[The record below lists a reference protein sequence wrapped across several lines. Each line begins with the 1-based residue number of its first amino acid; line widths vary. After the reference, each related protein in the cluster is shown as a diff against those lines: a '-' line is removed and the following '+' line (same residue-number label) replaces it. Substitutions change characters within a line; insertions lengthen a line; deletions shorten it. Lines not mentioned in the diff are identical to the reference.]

1 MGGGVVSDPLD
12 DLETAANLI
21 PAAAAGVKLGDQ
33 ARQKL
38 ERFNDVARQ
47 QRRLKASIEL
57 AVLLDGSNDAQLK
70 TQITRAL
77 EAAGEASE
85 AMCDVD
91 DERSLTD
98 AVNEY
103 QAFGQSLGTLEV
115 AIRPLWTRMIEQ
127 QFSPLSS
134 VGALLRAFPNA
145 SDLGRRMVET
155 AAAAQR
161 HAQSPVVDLPAAVA
175 ELNALR
181 NDLLLEQQAVAGDP
195 KVSAFLQALADDRAT
210 LDLLYEEVLEWLG
223 DQGALSKLKVS
234 PA

>member
-1 MGGGVVSDPLD
+1 MSDPLD
-12 DLETAANLI
+12 DLEKAADLL

-33 ARQKL
+33 AKQKL
-38 ERFNDVARQ
+38 DRFADVARQ
-47 QRRLKASIEL
+47 ERRLKASIEL
-57 AVLLDGSNDAQLK
+57 AVLLDGRDDAQLK

-77 EAAGEASE
+77 EAAGEASD

-103 QAFGQSLGTLEV
+103 QAYVQSLGTLEV
-115 AIRPLWTRMIEQ
+115 AVRPLWARVIEQ
-127 QFSPLSS
+127 QFAPLGS

-145 SDLGRRMVET
+145 SDLGRRMVEA

-175 ELNALR
+175 ELNVLR
-181 NDLLLEQQAVAGDP
+181 SDLLQEQQAAAGDP

-210 LDLLYEEVLEWLG
+210 LDLLHEEVLVWLD